1 MGTWPRLDGAPT
13 PVQPE
18 SKSYDKRR
26 RKMAHFLG
34 MDFLFTQ
41 REFCQTLQSDSEDRK
56 VLVNSTKTGAIL
68 SVKRDVPEHLLTRT
82 KYRKLKF
89 PRNFLGITKIQER
102 VSLLSH
108 LVHTLTRCGIPNRSV
123 LKSLHR
129 LSMIWYH
136 TKFSDMRK
144 HVKSLTLEVRRLKDD
159 ARNPREFHRNLL
171 SFPRFTGDKIHKSG
185 IITPLWSWVPV
196 AKQEH

>member
-18 SKSYDKRR
+18 SKSYDSRR

-41 REFCQTLQSDSEDRK
+41 REYCQTIQSDSQDRK
-56 VLVNSTKTGAIL
+56 VLVNSTKGGNIL
-68 SVKRDVPEHLLTRT
+68 SVREVLRENLLSRT
-82 KYRKLKF
+82 FYRKLRF
-89 PRNFLGITKIQER
+89 PRQYLGITKIEER

-108 LVHTLTRCGIPNRSV
+108 LVHTLTRCGIPNRRV

-129 LSMIWYH
+129 LSLIWYNA
-136 TKFSDMRK
+136 KFDDMRK
-144 HVKSLTLEVRRLKDD
+144 HVKSLTLEVRRLADD
-159 ARNPREFHRNLL
+159 TRNPREFHRNLL
-171 SFPRFTGDKIHKSG
+171 SFPRFTGEKIHENG
-185 IITPLWSWVPV
+185 IKTPLWSWVPT
-196 AKQEH
+196 AK